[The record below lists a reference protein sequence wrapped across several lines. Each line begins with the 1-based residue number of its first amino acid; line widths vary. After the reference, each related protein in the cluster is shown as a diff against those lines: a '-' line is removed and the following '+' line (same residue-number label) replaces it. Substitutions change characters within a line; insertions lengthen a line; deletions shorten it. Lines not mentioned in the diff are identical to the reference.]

1 MPRLTVQT
9 RAPSSICLGL
19 AGQMCSICS
28 SKKREV
34 RRKYKRAVGIRLQTR
49 SVFLSVSLLVLCIP
63 RGRVLSLGLNIACLP
78 RPPNQSEGYS
88 EPVKQ
93 VWAAGLSKGS
103 LGFLETAV
111 WIQTQ
116 TALTTGEI
124 SQRIVQGQVWNT
136 VFVYSH
142 WVDHL
147 KVRA

>member
-34 RRKYKRAVGIRLQTR
+34 RRKYQRAVGIRLQTR

-63 RGRVLSLGLNIACLP
+63 RGRVLNIACLP
-78 RPPNQSEGYS
+78 RPRNQSEGYS

-116 TALTTGEI
+116 TALTTGKI
-124 SQRIVQGQVWNT
+124 SQRIVEGQVWNM

-142 WVDHL
+142 WVDRL